1 MIEIGKTYR
10 TRCGWPARVHA
21 NDLGDDRPVLASV
34 KNPKYGWLDIRL
46 TAEGRRDFLGQDND
60 LDLIEVKPVITLT
73 RWVNVYRDATQPD
86 GYWLAWH
93 PTEGGQSIQIL
104 MKAQ

>member
-21 NDLGDDRPVLASV
+21 TDMGGSHPVLASV
-34 KNPKYGWLDIRL
+34 KNPRYGWTTLHT
-46 TAEGRRDFLGQDND
+46 TAEGHYNPLGHASDF
-60 LDLIEVKPVITLT
+60 DLIEVKPVITLT
-73 RWVNVYRDATQPD
+73 RWENVYRDATQPD